1 MRSLHEHVDE
11 YLRLRGA
18 LGFKL
23 EREGR
28 LLPQLV
34 RVSVLPCKLT
44 MSV

>member
-1 MRSLHEHVDE
+1 MSVLNGHVED

-23 EREGR
+23 ERTGH

-34 RVSVLPCKLT
+34 ALT
-44 MSV
+44 RQSGRLRS